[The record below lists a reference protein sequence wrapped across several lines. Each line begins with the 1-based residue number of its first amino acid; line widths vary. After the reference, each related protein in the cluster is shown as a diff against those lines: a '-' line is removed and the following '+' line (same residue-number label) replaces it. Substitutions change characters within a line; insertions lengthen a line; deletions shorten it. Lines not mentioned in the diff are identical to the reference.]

1 MHILPS
7 RTQPLSALHIAIASL
22 LQLPPEITTLIFKEL
37 STQDV
42 LHVRQT
48 CKEICSRAETLFVRT
63 HFQTRSIIFE
73 QQSLDALASIS
84 KQQNLSEHIHTL
96 EIYVYHLLPL
106 QDLEEIEPPYHPYE
120 EIIKKAL
127 SGITDASDKDDA
139 SSSSSLYRD
148 RHLRGIDTN
157 TYLRCLEDQERL
169 VRTEYA
175 ITSLTQ
181 TMTHLTQ
188 CKRII
193 IDDSNHPWGLHQI
206 KRSIGVLPQRSL
218 TFESAKSI
226 DFIRHL
232 IHAVLTAIIASKLQI
247 EELEISLRGLM
258 ENTNRISPQM
268 LPGPSF
274 IFLTQALPIT
284 SLRYLHIVLDPCVP
298 ESSYDLPWEHGLAHF
313 ISLFPEL
320 SQVLLEFDR
329 RDNLERF
336 SSLSSLLYFPKLEML
351 TLSCIDCTSEEL
363 VWFLL
368 RHKETLQE
376 ISFNSINLTNGRGG

>member
-1 MHILPS
+1 M
-7 RTQPLSALHIAIASL
+7 
-22 LQLPPEITTLIFKEL
+22 
-37 STQDV
+37 
-42 LHVRQT
+42 
-48 CKEICSRAETLFVRT
+48 
-63 HFQTRSIIFE
+63 FE

-84 KQQNLSEHIHTL
+84 KQRNLGEHVHTL
-96 EIYVYHLLPL
+96 EICAYHLLPL

-120 EIIKKAL
+120 EIMKKAL
-127 SGITDASDKDDA
+127 SGTTDASDEDEA

-188 CKRII
+188 CKRIV

-218 TFESAKSI
+218 TFESAKSV

-232 IHAVLTAIIASKLQI
+232 IHAVLTAVIASKLQI
-247 EELEISLRGLM
+247 EELEISLGGLM
-258 ENTNRISPQM
+258 ENANRISPQM

-274 IFLTQALPIT
+274 VFLARALPIT
-284 SLRYLHIVLDPCVP
+284 SLRYLHIVLDPCLP
-298 ESSYDLPWEHGLAHF
+298 ESSYGLPWEHGLAEF
-313 ISLFPEL
+313 VSLFPQL
-320 SQVLLEFDR
+320 SQVLLEFDG
-329 RDNLERF
+329 RDNLGRF
-336 SSLSSLLYFPKLEML
+336 SSVSPLLYFPKLEML

-363 VWFLL
+363 VCLLL

-376 ISFNSINLTNGRGG
+376 IIFDSIDVTDGRGGWLHLIKSIRNSLDNIVYFSMVGSMGGGMDVQSDALEAINTVATIVQKEGVVGA